1 MLLAPA
7 LIVVLV
13 FVTAPLVSALLYSAF
28 SWNGLARGSFIGL
41 ENFRAVLFQ
50 EPFSTWTYNALL
62 NNVIVFVALMLFQNG
77 TAFLIAYLLL
87 KGMPGHRFHQVA
99 IFVPVILSSVIIGA
113 MWKLFLNPLFGL
125 VNQALIAVGLE
136 SWAQPWLGQSS
147 TALGSLIFVNMW
159 HWIGFPALV
168 YLAGM
173 QRITRETFEAARLDG
188 ASDWAIM
195 KDIVWPL
202 VAPATT
208 VVVILTFIGSF
219 NWFELPYI
227 MGGIDGASEILQARR
242 RAPEGSAVEV
252 ETEHIGRS
260 RRRPVDAAHHVG
272 QLEPVERADEG
283 EDHHHRRGGRHE
295 GPDDPGDDGPFRCAI
310 ELRRLD
316 GLARHALHAG
326 EVDERRESEPMP
338 GVHDNQAAER
348 RFRLAEPRL
357 RPGLQPHRD
366 EGLVHEAEQR
376 IEK

>member
-227 MGGIDGASEILQARR
+227 MGGIDGAPAGATDVLALYFYRTAFGSATSGLQDFGRASALAVLMFILIAFVSVLWTRALRR
-242 RAPEGSAVEV
+242 REIQE
-252 ETEHIGRS
+252 
-260 RRRPVDAAHHVG
+260 
-272 QLEPVERADEG
+272 
-283 EDHHHRRGGRHE
+283 
-295 GPDDPGDDGPFRCAI
+295 
-310 ELRRLD
+310 
-316 GLARHALHAG
+316 
-326 EVDERRESEPMP
+326 
-338 GVHDNQAAER
+338 
-348 RFRLAEPRL
+348 
-357 RPGLQPHRD
+357 
-366 EGLVHEAEQR
+366 
-376 IEK
+376 